1 MRNADRPPDSLHFVI
16 ENVQRDDDPRT
27 DLAEL
32 CVELAL
38 RTQRVCRRDNRPQ
51 FESCVVGDHEVRHI
65 GQEEHD
71 TIALADPEEMQTS
84 GQALGQVMDL
94 APTHCVSLEDKGR
107 SFALA
112 LCHLV

>member
-1 MRNADRPPDSLHFVI
+1 
-16 ENVQRDDDPRT
+16 
-27 DLAEL
+27 
-32 CVELAL
+32 
-38 RTQRVCRRDNRPQ
+38 
-51 FESCVVGDHEVRHI
+51 VRHI